1 VLLSPAMVSNG
12 TKIGPYL
19 VLGPLGAGGMGEVYL
34 ARDERLGRDVAL
46 KMLPNELAQDEDSL
60 ANFRREALTLAALNH
75 PNIATIHGFEE
86 SPDGHLALVLERIEG
101 ESLKDR
107 IERGPLALEEAMQVC
122 AQVAEAVE
130 VAHERGVV
138 HRDLKPGNV
147 MIGPRGIVKVL
158 DFGLARSVKDMA
170 GAPDA
175 TMSGSPGYMSPEQVN
190 GAEQDERTDM
200 FSFGCVLYECLTGRR
215 AFDAESEFELMA
227 MLSFHEPDRALLPDR
242 TPARI
247 RQLVDRCLAKDPEVR
262 LRDMRFARIEL
273 EEALGIRRA
282 AALRAGETVA
292 TPNNLPQSLTTFV
305 GREGELAK
313 CGELLAGSR
322 LLTLTGVGGGGKT
335 RLALKLAE
343 ERLAQ
348 FPDGVWVVNLA
359 PLTEGER
366 VAEATAQAIGLRPEP
381 GRPVLE
387 SLLDH
392 LGPRRTL
399 LVLDNCEH
407 LLTACAELVD
417 RVLQS
422 CPELKVIATS
432 REGLGI
438 AGETLHVVPS
448 MHVPSGSEA
457 DPAAIARS
465 EAVRLFVE
473 RAKLAQPAF
482 ELGKDIAGAVAEIC
496 RRLDGIPLA
505 IELAAARVRV
515 LAVPEIRNRLD
526 DRFRLLTGGSKTA
539 LPRHQ
544 TLRAAIQWSV
554 DQLAD
559 PERELLRRLSV
570 FGGGWT
576 LGTATAVCMEGGDEF
591 EVLDLLSRLVD
602 KSLVVVD
609 RRGAESSR
617 YRFLETVRQYA
628 LELLDQSG
636 EGADMRG
643 RHLHYFLARALA
655 ASPHLVGPD
664 QVQWFDELEQE
675 LENLLGAFAWCASVE
690 GGVEMGLNLAGSI
703 WRFWPARG
711 YLGTGRRMYEEVLRR
726 DTAAAPTPAR
736 ALVLVRAGGLA
747 EEQGDYAD
755 ARPLLEEAL
764 AIYRTLGDRQG
775 EARSL
780 SGLQLGALFTEDF
793 AAARTYGEQ
802 ALAIYRELGQKRG
815 VAITLN
821 NLGSVE
827 RAAGD
832 LEGAARLYDESLSL
846 LRGVGDLKYVA
857 LALAELGLVTVRLAR
872 LEQARAHIVEGL
884 VISIASGILGDTAYL
899 LEAAAE
905 LSCAA
910 GNPARGAHLLG
921 AAQALRAKVQVP
933 LLPSEQRE
941 RDGLF
946 ARIAAELG
954 EEPAARSLAEG
965 RETPPDRA
973 IEEALEGFGGT
984 RPTGAPA

>member
-1 VLLSPAMVSNG
+1 MVSNG
-12 TKIGPYL
+12 TRIGPYL

-34 ARDERLGRDVAL
+34 ARDDRLGRDVAL
-46 KMLPNELAQDEDSL
+46 KMLPAELAGNEDSL
-60 ANFRREALTLAALNH
+60 TAFRREALTLAALNH

-107 IERGPLALEEAMQVC
+107 IERGSLGLEEAMQVC
-122 AQVAEAVE
+122 AQVAEALE
-130 VAHERGVV
+130 VAHERGVI

-147 MIGPRGIVKVL
+147 MIGPRGLVKVL
-158 DFGLARSVKDMA
+158 DFGLARSVKDVPTEADA
-170 GAPDA
+170 G
-175 TMSGSPGYMSPEQVN
+175 MSGSPGYMSPEQVN
-190 GAEQDERTDM
+190 GIEQDERTDV

-227 MLSFHEPDRALLPDR
+227 MLSFHEPDRALLPAR
-242 TPARI
+242 TPSRI
-247 RQLVDRCLAKDPEVR
+247 RHLVDRCLAKDPEER
-262 LRDMRFARIEL
+262 LREMRVARVDL

-282 AALRAGETVA
+282 AALRAGEAVA

-305 GREGELAK
+305 GREEELVK
-313 CGELLAGSR
+313 CGERLATSR

-343 ERLAQ
+343 DRLDQ
-348 FPDGVWVVNLA
+348 FADGVWIVNLA
-359 PLTEGER
+359 PVTEGER
-366 VAEATAQAIGLRPEP
+366 VAETTALAIGLRPEP
-381 GRPVLE
+381 GRPVLD
-387 SLLDH
+387 SLLDQ
-392 LGPRRTL
+392 LGPRRSL

-407 LLTACAELVD
+407 LLPACASLAD
-417 RVLQS
+417 RLLQS
-422 CPELKVIATS
+422 CPELKLVATS

-448 MHVPSGSEA
+448 MNVPSARNGH

-465 EAVRLFVE
+465 ESVRLFVE
-473 RAKLAQPAF
+473 RAKLAQPGF
-482 ELGKDIAGAVAEIC
+482 ELGNDIAGAVAEIC

-526 DRFRLLTGGSKTA
+526 DRFRLLTGGSKTS

-570 FGGGWT
+570 FAGGWT

-609 RRGAESSR
+609 RRGTETSR
-617 YRFLETVRQYA
+617 YRFLETVRQYS

-655 ASPHLVGPD
+655 AGPHLIGRD

-690 GGVEMGLNLAGSI
+690 GGVEMGMNLAGSI
-703 WRFWPARG
+703 WRFWSARG
-711 YLGTGRRMYEEVLRR
+711 YLATGRRVYEEALRR
-726 DTAAAPTPAR
+726 DTAAAPTASR
-736 ALVLVRAGGLA
+736 ANVLTRAGGLA

-755 ARPLLEEAL
+755 ARPLIEEAL
-764 AIYRTLGDRQG
+764 TIYRTLGDRRG
-775 EARSL
+775 EARAL
-780 SGLQLGALFTEDF
+780 GGLQLGALFTEDF
-793 AAARTYGEQ
+793 ADARSYGEQ
-802 ALAIYRELGQKRG
+802 ALAIYRELDQKRG

-832 LEGAARLYDESLSL
+832 LDAACRLYEESLAL
-846 LRGVGDLKYVA
+846 LREVGDLKYVA
-857 LALAELGLVTVRLAR
+857 LALAELGVVTVRLGR
-872 LEQARAHIVEGL
+872 LEEARAHMVEGL
-884 VISIASGILGDTAYL
+884 LISIASGILGDTAYL
-899 LEAAAE
+899 LEASAE
-905 LSCAA
+905 LSCST
-910 GNPARGAHLLG
+910 GEPARAARMLG
-921 AAQALRAKVQVP
+921 AAQALRVKVQAP

-941 RDGLF
+941 RDALF
-946 ARIAAELG
+946 ARIRAELG
-954 EEPAARSLAEG
+954 EGAAASALAEG
-965 RETPPDRA
+965 RDTPSERA
-973 IEEALEGFGGT
+973 IEQALEGLGGT
-984 RPTGAPA
+984 KPSPTEA